1 MSVVNDIHQRYQARM
16 MTEMTKFVDVYN
28 QLSDNP
34 IDFTKV
40 TDYALVIRVLG
51 NYISNLDLD
60 NWLSTKMVFSDEI
73 EVDMSVFSLSLYQ
86 PRVRSFLEQLKNAFY
101 QCLTTEIETYLST
114 TRDFTDEEKVICR
127 LFWEKADAV
136 TQAMRRTAFTNL
148 ERSVMDRQNIDTYSS
163 ELRQFNVY
171 TQELAKTPGMM
182 QVIHRFD
189 RVIKRIATEKPPV
202 DIFFDA

>member
-1 MSVVNDIHQRYQARM
+1 MSVVSDIHQRYQARM
-16 MTEMTKFVDVYN
+16 MAEMKKFIDVYN
-28 QLSDNP
+28 QLSSAP
-34 IDFTKV
+34 IDFEKL
-40 TDYALVIRVLG
+40 TDYAFVIRVLG
-51 NYISNLDLD
+51 NYISNLDFD
-60 NWLSTKMVFSDEI
+60 EWLATKMIFTDTI

-86 PRVRSFLEQLKNAFY
+86 PRVRRFLQQLQAAFY
-101 QCLTTEIETYLST
+101 QSLTTEIETYLST
-114 TRDFTDEEKVICR
+114 TGDFTDEEKVICR

-148 ERSVMDRQNIDTYSS
+148 ERSVMDRENIETYSS
-163 ELRQFNVY
+163 ELRQFNLY

-182 QVIHRFD
+182 QVIQRFD